1 MKVYPY
7 ITFTLIYLSSFLLF
21 GCASFERGVPQ
32 KVIILSLP
40 TEASVY
46 VNGDAVGI
54 TPIEMLLP
62 RKLTHEIRLE
72 KHGFNS
78 AVKYFAPVPNDQAH
92 NFIRFGLKED
102 LGYYVDLEP
111 GTMKADL
118 KSELVPNST
127 GADPFERM
135 AKQALE
141 ADRRLEAGEIT
152 QLDHR
157 YIVEQIIKFFE
168 SKF

>member
-1 MKVYPY
+1 MKFFPY
-7 ITFTLIYLSSFLLF
+7 ITFALISLSSLLLF

-32 KVIILSLP
+32 KVIVISLP

-54 TPIEMLLP
+54 TPMEMSLP
-62 RKLTHEIRLE
+62 RKLTYEIRLE
-72 KHGFNS
+72 KHGFNP
-78 AVKYFAPVPNDQAH
+78 AVKYFAPVPNDEAH

-111 GTMKADL
+111 GIMRTDM
-118 KSELVPNST
+118 KSELVPSST

-152 QLDHR
+152 PLDHK
-157 YIVEQIIKFFE
+157 YIVEQIIEFFE

>member
-1 MKVYPY
+1 M
-7 ITFTLIYLSSFLLF
+7 
-21 GCASFERGVPQ
+21 
-32 KVIILSLP
+32 
-40 TEASVY
+40 
-46 VNGDAVGI
+46 
-54 TPIEMLLP
+54 EMSLP
-62 RKLTHEIRLE
+62 RKLTYEIRLE
-72 KHGFNS
+72 KHGFNP

-111 GTMKADL
+111 GNMKAEL
-118 KSELVPNST
+118 ESELVPASI

-152 QLDHR
+152 PLDHKF
-157 YIVEQIIKFFE
+157 IVEQIIQFFE